1 MRIESDTIYQH
12 DECDEILVLGVH
24 RRYDSYD
31 TEENTGVENGMY
43 VRYAYE
49 WDGYG
54 AMPGATAV
62 DPIDELTA
70 AVGKKIRRFDQD

>member
-1 MRIESDTIYQH
+1 MRIESETIYRH
-12 DECDEILVLGVH
+12 DEHDEVLVLGVH

-54 AMPGATAV
+54 AMPGSTIV
-62 DPIDELTA
+62 DPIEEFTT
-70 AVGKKIRRFDQD
+70 AVGEKIRRFDHV